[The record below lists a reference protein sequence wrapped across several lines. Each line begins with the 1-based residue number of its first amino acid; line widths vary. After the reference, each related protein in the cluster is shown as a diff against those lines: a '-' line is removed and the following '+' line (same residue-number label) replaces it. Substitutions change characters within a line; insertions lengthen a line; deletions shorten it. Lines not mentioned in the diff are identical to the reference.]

1 MKVVVE
7 YHNNWLVEVLMAK
20 LMRGEKKEKKRE
32 PINSY
37 HDNVAAYKEV
47 GRLDTQF
54 FRNTSNSIIYE

>member
-1 MKVVVE
+1 
-7 YHNNWLVEVLMAK
+7 MAK

-54 FRNTSNSIIYE
+54 FRNTCNSIIYE

>member
-1 MKVVVE
+1 
-7 YHNNWLVEVLMAK
+7 MAK

-37 HDNVAAYKEV
+37 HDNVAVYKEV